1 MAKND
6 LNRLK
11 VVLVEQHKTAKWLA
25 EQMGKDPAT
34 ISKWCTNKSQ
44 PSLETIKKIA
54 EILQVKTCTFAQDN
68 RRTNQP
74 RDYGSKIQTGTEQD

>member
-25 EQMGKDPAT
+25 EQMEKDPAT
-34 ISKWCTNKSQ
+34 IRKWCTNTTQ
-44 PSLETIKKIA
+44 PSLEMLFKIS
-54 EILQVKTCTFAQDN
+54 ELLQVPIQDLVRKQN
-68 RRTNQP
+68 F
-74 RDYGSKIQTGTEQD
+74 